1 MSITLR
7 EESGDGFL
15 GFARVRVTPGM
26 FVLDCFPLLRLSI
39 ENR

>member
-7 EESGDGFL
+7 EESGDGFS
-15 GFARVRVTPGM
+15 GFPRVKVAPRM
-26 FVLDCFPLLRLSI
+26 FVLDCFPLLRLSL